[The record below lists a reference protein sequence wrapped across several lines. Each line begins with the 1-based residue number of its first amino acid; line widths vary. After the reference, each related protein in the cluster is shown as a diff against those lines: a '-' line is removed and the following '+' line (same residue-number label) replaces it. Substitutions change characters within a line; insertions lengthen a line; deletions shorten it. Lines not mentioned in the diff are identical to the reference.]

1 MLNVEDFLFIDQGL
15 VQFIYLFF
23 FLLNIGDCL
32 KPVYVSLLEG
42 YNDLT

>member
-1 MLNVEDFLFIDQGL
+1 MLPNVKDFMFIDSL